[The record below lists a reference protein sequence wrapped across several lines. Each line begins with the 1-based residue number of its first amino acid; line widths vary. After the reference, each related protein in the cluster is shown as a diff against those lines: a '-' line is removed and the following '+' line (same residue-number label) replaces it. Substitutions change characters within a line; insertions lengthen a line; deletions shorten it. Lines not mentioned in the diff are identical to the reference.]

1 MFKMTYKVK
10 NGTSYNSKSNDNCI
24 AAIERARLNSTRVRI
39 WYGDNVTGASWN
51 EEFDIVGTIGRS
63 TGIHKIPLL
72 INNSRAIG
80 GGALLDSCIVH
91 MIDTKT
97 KQALYSHKLFK
108 MPIAIVQDRSQTDFP
123 YNTPKVYTHC
133 VKINGQQHAFFK
145 SESKA
150 KRYAEFMSGKRM
162 GK

>member
-1 MFKMTYKVK
+1 MTYKVK
-10 NGTSYNSKSNDNCI
+10 NGTSYSSNSSDKCT
-24 AAIERARLNSTRVRI
+24 AAIEHARLNSKRVRV
-39 WYGDNVTGASWN
+39 WYGDNVTGVSWS
-51 EEFDIVGTIGRS
+51 EEYDIVGTIGRS

-72 INNSRAIG
+72 INNSRSIG
-80 GGALLDSCIVH
+80 GGAILDNCIVH

-97 KQALYSHKLFK
+97 KKVLYSHKLFK
-108 MPIAIVQDRSQTDFP
+108 MPIAIVQDRSQTGFSRTISKD
-123 YNTPKVYTHC
+123 YTYC

-145 SESKA
+145 SEKQA